1 MTPLAFV
8 KRKASGFARLS
19 LAEQLL
25 VMEASACLAFARVW
39 LLVRPFRLIAA
50 KLGEARPAESWRAAM
65 PAEIDAASETTA
77 RKVSV
82 AIERA
87 SKNVPIRAV
96 CIQQAIGSKL
106 MLRRRGIPC
115 VIHFGVDRSDEPG
128 EAIRAHA
135 WVDVSHIPVS
145 GYPIGSTMKEIAC
158 FV

>member
-8 KRKASGFARLS
+8 RRKASGFARLS

-50 KLGEARPAESWRAAM
+50 KLGEAKPAGWGANAQAQLDPAHEAA
-65 PAEIDAASETTA
+65 A

-106 MLRRRGIPC
+106 MLSRRRVPC
-115 VIHFGVDRSDEPG
+115 VIHFGVEKSNEPG

-135 WVDVSHIPVS
+135 WVDVTNIPVS
-145 GYPIGSTMKEIAC
+145 GYPIGAAMKEIAC